1 MTTTYCRRSIPTFRC
16 NDFFIMP
23 HNNFPILSYSII
35 QLQCSRTINQAPARV
50 LHVSQLRKTGPTR
63 IYVPREARKR
73 ALDCVASTP
82 TMGLRMAKFKSV
94 FSPPAWYPAYALGY
108 RKIFRVQWTEVY
120 SNFLEP
126 ATPGRPASGGRI
138 SIKQQTAWT
147 GAAFKA
153 RERYQDSRWVSHPIE
168 CTRTP
173 FYLLQYTHPAVRTL
187 SATNCITNVP
197 QVSMSGTGNE
207 RRGL

>member
-82 TMGLRMAKFKSV
+82 TMGLRMTKFESV

-138 SIKQQTAWT
+138 SMKQQTAWT

-153 RERYQDSRWVSHPIE
+153 RERFKMGITSDRMHSDAILSVAIHASSRSHIIGNKL
-168 CTRTP
+168 
-173 FYLLQYTHPAVRTL
+173 Y
-187 SATNCITNVP
+187 
-197 QVSMSGTGNE
+197 NE
-207 RRGL
+207 RSSGFNVRYRK